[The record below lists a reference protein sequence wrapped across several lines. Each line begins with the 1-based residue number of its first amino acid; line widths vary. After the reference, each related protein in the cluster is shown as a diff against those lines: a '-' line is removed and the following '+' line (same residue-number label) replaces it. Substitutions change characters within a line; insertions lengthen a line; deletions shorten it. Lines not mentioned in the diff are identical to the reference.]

1 MKKFLL
7 LITFVAKTQAIT
19 GKSIEDTGWEDLLIL
34 FADDEWLSLF
44 NKITE
49 MF

>member
-7 LITFVAKTQAIT
+7 LITFVARTQGLT
-19 GKSIEDTGWEDLLIL
+19 GKSIDDIGWEDLMVL
-34 FADDEWLSLF
+34 FADDEWVDLF
-44 NKITE
+44 NEIAE

>member
-7 LITFVAKTQAIT
+7 LITFVAKTQQIT
-19 GKSIEDTGWEDLLIL
+19 SKNIDDIGWEDLMVL
-34 FADDEWLSLF
+34 FADDEWVLMF
-44 NKITE
+44 DRIVE

>member
-19 GKSIEDTGWEDLLIL
+19 GKPIDDIGWEDLLVL
-34 FADDEWLSLF
+34 FADDEWVSLF
-44 NKITE
+44 NQVVE